1 MQTLDCCQR
10 NAVRVDHGDRMLI
23 GAETERGMEVLRHR
37 SQMADLPA
45 FGDVVPARDRNARD
59 LFQDRA
65 SNDRH
70 EVLLDVAIAVRGP
83 CAAAGTNGDAR
94 EGIAVAVDA
103 GDEHYAATG
112 ARIESVR
119 GVGPPQAVL
128 VVYRVAGI
136 EDLLRLI
143 TPSEFAVLIRLG
155 ERSRGEARSAIG
167 GVARTSRDEG
177 AVARR
182 EVVLAAGDGAIR
194 TTRGVHEASSDRAVV
209 GAGSVLSASRD
220 GASPAARQV
229 GSAPRDGAVAAAGRV
244 GVAARNGALVA
255 AGSVL
260 NASRDSAESAARF
273 VELAPPMFLS
283 WLQAGLTCPP
293 PAVL

>member
-128 VVYRVAGI
+128 VVYRVTGI

-177 AVARR
+177 AVARY
-182 EVVLAAGDGAIR
+182 EIVLASGDGAVVAPRRIGFSAADGAVVSGGHIAVATAVGR
-194 TTRGVHEASSDRAVV
+194 KKASDRVRPAVV
-209 GAGSVLSASRD
+209 GGTIE
-220 GASPAARQV
+220 
-229 GSAPRDGAVAAAGRV
+229 VAEHVDDRV
-244 GVAARNGALVA
+244 RLPGGK
-255 AGSVL
+255 
-260 NASRDSAESAARF
+260 
-273 VELAPPMFLS
+273 
-283 WLQAGLTCPP
+283 
-293 PAVL
+293 